1 MKIPLGG
8 SGALLTRIENV
19 SARQFYG
26 LFCGWFFFLYCF
38 ANYSE
43 NVRIQTF
50 SYIPNGG
57 INNIFLD

>member
-1 MKIPLGG
+1 MLVHGNSMG
-8 SGALLTRIENV
+8 CFVVG
-19 SARQFYG
+19 
-26 LFCGWFFFLYCF
+26 FCFLYCF